1 MKAAILK
8 GYDKNG
14 CDLEIRDI
22 PIPKISEKEVLVK
35 IQTVVVQ
42 STVWALM
49 DMNPN
54 SKPFEL

>member
-22 PIPKISEKEVLVK
+22 PVPEISEKELCLRL
-35 IQTVVVQ
+35 I
-42 STVWALM
+42 M
-49 DMNPN
+49 
-54 SKPFEL
+54 PFGLAGHGSDTGN

>member
-35 IQTVVVQ
+35 IQTDGAGHFRQ
-42 STVWALM
+42 PAL
-49 DMNPN
+49 
-54 SKPFEL
+54 EL